1 MSRLEP
7 RRTLR
12 STKELPSSA
21 GFHFVNLCP
30 SWLMVSSMLTEI
42 ILEAW
47 IALRRNYTRS
57 LLTMLGIVWGIAT
70 VTLLIAYGSSFR
82 RILVGGFDAFG
93 KSVVICWPQQTSEQP
108 GGQRAGKKVRLEQA
122 DLDIVKETAP
132 LVKHVCLETVNR
144 PGISYGERMVGTAAI
159 RGVCPEYGEM
169 RNEVPSEGR
178 WISAGDELERR
189 RVVFLGGRVREQLFS
204 GRPAIGETVQIGGV
218 HFTVIGVMAR
228 KIQLSNYFS
237 SDDDSAW
244 IPYSAAGDVWNTKYA
259 AVMVF
264 EPVAPQFE
272 KKAQAQVLA
281 AIASRQQFSPTDPKA
296 FQMFGRDEFRP
307 VIDGLTI
314 GLQVLLTFVGT
325 LTLGIGGVGVMN
337 IMLVSVDERIR
348 EIGLRRAL
356 GAKKWQIKL
365 QFLAETLLI
374 MLLGGAAGVLLSY
387 GIAAAVGTLPL
398 MGPLFEDDSGK
409 ADIHL
414 QISLATVMLSTLVLL
429 AVGVASG
436 LVPAL
441 RASKLGSGRSAAI
454 RVKRLSS

>member
-1 MSRLEP
+1 
-7 RRTLR
+7 
-12 STKELPSSA
+12 
-21 GFHFVNLCP
+21 V
-30 SWLMVSSMLTEI
+30 LTEI
-42 ILEAW
+42 IREAW
-47 IALRRNYTRS
+47 IALKRNTTRS
-57 LLTMLGIVWGIAT
+57 LLTMSGIVWGIAT

-82 RILVGGFDAFG
+82 KILVGGFDAFG

-108 GGQRAGKKVRLEQA
+108 GGQRAGKKVVFEQA
-122 DLDIVKETAP
+122 DLDMVKETSP
-132 LVKHVCLETVNR
+132 LVRHVCLETVRR
-144 PGISYGERMVGTAAI
+144 PGIAYGDRMVGTAAI

-169 RNEVPSEGR
+169 RNEIPLEGR
-178 WISAGDELERR
+178 WINASDELERR
-189 RVVFLGGRVREQLFS
+189 RVIFLGGRLREELFS
-204 GRPAIGETVQIGGV
+204 GRPAIGEIVQVGGV
-218 HFTVIGVMAR
+218 RFTVIGTMAR

-237 SDDDSAW
+237 SDDESAW
-244 IPYSAAGDVWNTKYA
+244 IPYSAAGDLWNTREA

-272 KKAQAQVLA
+272 KKAMAQVLA
-281 AIASRQQFSPTDPKA
+281 AVATRQQFSPTDPKA
-296 FQMFGRDEFRP
+296 IQMFGRDEFRP

-356 GAKKWQIKL
+356 GAKKWHIKL
-365 QFLAETLLI
+365 QFLSETLLI
-374 MLLGGAAGVLLSY
+374 MLLGGAIGVLLSY
-387 GIAAAVGTLPL
+387 VVAAAVGTLPL

-414 QISLATVMLSTLVLL
+414 QISLMTVMLSTIVLL
-429 AVGVASG
+429 MVGVVSG

-441 RASKLGSGRSAAI
+441 RASKLDPVEALRYE
-454 RVKRLSS
+454 